1 MPEAPINKKKL
12 EDLIISE
19 SLKMLSLSSN
29 RLENTV
35 EAPAPRIAKA
45 PTARIRTP
53 LIKKV
58 EQQSDE
64 IQIAKDNLRD
74 SLLVVKKLV
83 TFSKL
88 SEDEKF
94 PYKQIVEEVDS
105 FIYSKKAATMEEVNR
120 NRLKL
125 EEVKQKFSQ
134 R

>member
-1 MPEAPINKKKL
+1 MPEAPINKQKL

-45 PTARIRTP
+45 PTARIRTS
-53 LIKKV
+53 LIKKAD
-58 EQQSDE
+58 QQSNE

-88 SEDEKF
+88 SEDEKIPF
-94 PYKQIVEEVDS
+94 KEIVEEVDS
-105 FIYSKKAATMEEVNR
+105 FIYSKKSATMEEVNR

>member
-1 MPEAPINKKKL
+1 MPEAPINKQKL

-45 PTARIRTP
+45 PTARIRTS
-53 LIKKV
+53 LIKKAD
-58 EQQSDE
+58 QQPNE

-88 SEDEKF
+88 SEDEKIPF
-94 PYKQIVEEVDS
+94 KEIVEEVDS
-105 FIYSKKAATMEEVNR
+105 FIYSKKSATMEEVNR

>member
-88 SEDEKF
+88 SGDEKF
-94 PYKQIVEEVDS
+94 LYKQIVEGVDS

>member
-1 MPEAPINKKKL
+1 MPEAPINKQKL

-19 SLKMLSLSSN
+19 SLKMISLSSN

-45 PTARIRTP
+45 PTARIRTS
-53 LIKKV
+53 LIKKAD
-58 EQQSDE
+58 QQPNE

-88 SEDEKF
+88 SEDEKIPF
-94 PYKQIVEEVDS
+94 KEIVEEVDS
-105 FIYSKKAATMEEVNR
+105 FIYSKKSATMEEVNR

>member
-1 MPEAPINKKKL
+1 MPEAPINKQKL

-19 SLKMLSLSSN
+19 SLKMISLSSN

-45 PTARIRTP
+45 PTARIRTS
-53 LIKKV
+53 LIKKAD
-58 EQQSDE
+58 QQSNE

-88 SEDEKF
+88 SEDEKIPF
-94 PYKQIVEEVDS
+94 KEIVEEVDS
-105 FIYSKKAATMEEVNR
+105 FIYSKKSATMEEVNR